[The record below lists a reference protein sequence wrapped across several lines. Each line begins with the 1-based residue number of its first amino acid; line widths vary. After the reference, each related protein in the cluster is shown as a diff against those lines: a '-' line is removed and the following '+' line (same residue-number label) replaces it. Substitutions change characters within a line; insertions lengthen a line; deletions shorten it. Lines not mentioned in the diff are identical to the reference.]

1 MKVTRQSKQAK
12 QKFSSNQFSLE
23 RYFLFHWQAL
33 LLSIHQ
39 LRQTPMV
46 TWMTMGV
53 IGISLALPAVFFV
66 LLKNA
71 QFMTAGLEKGTQI
84 SLFVNPAAANSLSV
98 DELMAKINVLS
109 DVGHVRYISPE
120 EGLKELEQE
129 EGVAGVLKQL
139 PVNPLPPVLEVYPT
153 ENTTNPQQI
162 QQLVETLKTM
172 PGVDSAKLDMLW
184 VKRLQA
190 ILDLAESSVVALSI
204 LLAAAVVLVIHHT
217 IRLSTQTRQKEMSV
231 LGLIGATLG
240 FTRRPFLYTGMLY
253 GIVGGFLAVI
263 FVEFFVFCLS
273 FPASSLAELY
283 HAHFN
288 LEGLDFVEA
297 LNILFCGMI
306 LGWVGS
312 WSAVNRCIKAF
323 LK

>member
-1 MKVTRQSKQAK
+1 MKVTRKPKQAK
-12 QKFSSNQFSLE
+12 QKFSSNHFSLE

-33 LLSIHQ
+33 LLSIRQ

-71 QFMTAGLEKGTQI
+71 HFMTEGLEKGTQI
-84 SLFVNPAAANSLSV
+84 SLFINPAAASAIPT
-98 DELMAKINVLS
+98 DELMAKINVLPE
-109 DVGHVRYISPE
+109 VAHVRYISPE
-120 EGLKELEQE
+120 EGLQELEKE
-129 EGVAGVLKQL
+129 EGVAGILKQL

-153 ENTTNPQQI
+153 ESTTSPEQI
-162 QQLVETLKTM
+162 QHLLDTLKTM
-172 PGVDSAKLDMLW
+172 PGVDSVKLDMLW
-184 VKRLQA
+184 IKRLQA
-190 ILDLAESSVVALSI
+190 ILELGERSVMALSI
-204 LLAAAVVLVIHHT
+204 LLAAAVILVIHHT

-253 GIVGGFLAVI
+253 GFAGGLLAWV
-263 FVEFFVFCLS
+263 FVDFFVFCLS
-273 FPASSLAELY
+273 FPASNLADLY
-283 HAHFN
+283 HTHFN
-288 LEGLDFVEA
+288 LEGLDFFEG
-297 LNILFCGMI
+297 LNVLLFGII
-306 LGWVGS
+306 LGWIGS
-312 WSAVNRCIKAF
+312 WSAVNRCIKGF